1 MEDKTALLVNSWED
15 FSTETV
21 RCRFDTILEAA
32 RNHSENLKPDVFA
45 MLDAQDENGVDTIYK
60 NREELF
66 KALETSTARP
76 PGM

>member
-1 MEDKTALLVNSWED
+1 
-15 FSTETV
+15 
-21 RCRFDTILEAA
+21 
-32 RNHSENLKPDVFA
+32 VFA